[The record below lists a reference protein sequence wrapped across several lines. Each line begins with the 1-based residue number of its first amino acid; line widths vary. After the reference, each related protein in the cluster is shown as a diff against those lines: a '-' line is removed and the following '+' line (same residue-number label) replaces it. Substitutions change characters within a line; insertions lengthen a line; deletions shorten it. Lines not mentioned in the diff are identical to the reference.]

1 MKSRLFA
8 AASIAA
14 LMLGVSACA
23 TTSHSDATINA
34 ATAAARAAADAAAAA
49 EVQSRPVV
57 VPPLGFRERALANG
71 LRVFTARDTS
81 TSNVTIQVWYK
92 VGSKDDPQDRS
103 GFAHLFEHLM
113 FKATENF
120 PDETFDRLTEDV
132 GGNNNAFTSDDV
144 TAYHETVPANH
155 LERLIFAEAD
165 RLGSLVVNESVFES
179 ERDVVKEE
187 YRQGVLASPYG
198 RLFSLFVPATI
209 YQEHPYRR
217 STIGSIENLD
227 AATIEDVRR
236 FHATYYRP
244 DNAYLIVSGN
254 FDQAQLDGWIDR
266 YFGPLTNPDRP
277 LPANDVREPEPTGPR
292 EATFHA
298 PNVPLPAVVLAW
310 PTVRYDHPDRAAL
323 TVLDGILS
331 TGESSRLYR
340 SLVYDQ
346 QLTSQT
352 SSSLDASQ
360 QAGALTAYAIMAEG
374 RTPEEGLAAL
384 RAEAA
389 RLRDTPVTE
398 AELAEARNEL
408 VASALRQRET
418 VEDRANVLGWSLIN
432 TGDAAAADREIA
444 DLQAVTAADIQRVAQ
459 RYLTNQRSIAIRYL
473 NADEANPV
481 TVQAVDVTA
490 PVRVADLAP
499 VGRIFEL
506 LPEGRRQPM
515 PQPGTA
521 VEPATPAIQ
530 TFTLD
535 SGLEVFVARKPG
547 LPLVSARLSLPA
559 GSAHD
564 PSGKAGVAN
573 MTAALLTQ
581 GADGRSAP
589 EIAAQIEQLGADI
602 GANPGPDF
610 TTVYANAPAD
620 VFPQAM
626 EILADLALRPDFA
639 VEELERQRDQA
650 LDGLR
655 IQLSSPGPV
664 GTATV
669 ARVIFGNA
677 PYGAPGGGT
686 LNSLP
691 TRTRE
696 DVAAF
701 HAGRYSPAGAKLVFS
716 GDITVEEA
724 RFLAERAFGDW
735 RAAATAPEVAARAGA
750 AAPPRVVVIDQPG
763 AGQAAVFVARRSI
776 ARDDADYFP
785 LTLGNTLLG
794 GSFTSRLNQE
804 IRIKRGLSYGTR
816 SGLGVRLDTGA
827 FTASAQTRNDAAVE
841 VAGLILAELTRLAT
855 TRPTE
860 SEMTTR
866 QAILTGAFG
875 SSLETVDGLGSLVA
889 GLALYDLPMSDLAA
903 YAGRVR
909 AITPEQVQAAFAR
922 HLPASDASLVI
933 VGDASTFI
941 EALRARY
948 PNVEVIPLTGLN
960 LDSATLR

>member
-8 AASIAA
+8 AASISA
-14 LMLGVSACA
+14 LMLGLAACA
-23 TTSHSDATINA
+23 TTRDATVD
-34 ATAAARAAADAAAAA
+34 RPPAAAAA
-49 EVQSRPVV
+49 AAPVV
-57 VPPLGFRERALANG
+57 VPPLGFAERTLPNG
-71 LRVFTARDTS
+71 LRVFTARDAS
-81 TSNVTIQVWYK
+81 TSNVTVQVWYK
-92 VGSKDDPQDRS
+92 VGSKDDPERRS

-165 RLGSLVVNESVFES
+165 RLGSLVVDESVFAS

-209 YQEHPYRR
+209 YQDHPYRR
-217 STIGSIENLD
+217 STIGSIEDLD

-244 DNAYLIVSGN
+244 DNAYLIVAGN

-266 YFGPLTNPDRP
+266 YFGPLANPDRP

-310 PTVRYDHPDRAAL
+310 PAVRYDHPDRAAL

-346 QLTSQT
+346 QLAVQA
-352 SSSLDASQ
+352 SSGQDASQ
-360 QAGALTAYAIMAEG
+360 QAGAVTAYAIMAEG

-384 RAEAA
+384 RVEAA
-389 RLRDTPVTE
+389 RLRDAPVTA
-398 AELAEARNEL
+398 AELDEARNEL
-408 VASALRQRET
+408 VAAALRERET

-432 TGDAAAADREIA
+432 TGEAAAADREIA
-444 DLQAVTAADIQRVAQ
+444 ALQAVTAADVQRVAQ
-459 RYLTNQRSIAIRYL
+459 RYLTDERSIAIRYL
-473 NADEANPV
+473 NADEANP
-481 TVQAVDVTA
+481 TSVQAVDVTA

-506 LPEGRRQPM
+506 LPEAQRRPI
-515 PQPGTA
+515 PEPGEA
-521 VEPATPAIQ
+521 VEPATPAVQ
-530 TFTLD
+530 TFTLAN
-535 SGLEVFVARKPG
+535 GLEVFVARKPG

-564 PSGKAGVAN
+564 PAGRAGLAN

-581 GADGRSAP
+581 GAAGRSAP
-589 EIAAQIEQLGADI
+589 EIAAQIEQLGAEI
-602 GANPGPDF
+602 GASSGPDF

-620 VFPQAM
+620 VFPRAM
-626 EILADLALRPDFA
+626 GILADLTLRPAFA

-655 IQLSSPGPV
+655 IQLSTPGPV
-664 GTATV
+664 AAAAVG
-669 ARVIFGNA
+669 RVIYGDA

-686 LNSLP
+686 LASLP
-691 TRTRE
+691 VLTRE

-716 GDITVEEA
+716 GDITVDQA
-724 RFLAERAFGDW
+724 RVLAEQAFAGW
-735 RAAATAPEVAARAGA
+735 TAPAVAPAIPTPAGA
-750 AAPPRVVVIDQPG
+750 PLPPRVVVIDQPG
-763 AGQAAVFVARRSI
+763 AGQAAVFVAQRSI
-776 ARDDADYFP
+776 ARDDDDYFP

-816 SGLGVRLDTGA
+816 SALGARLDEGA

-841 VAGLILAELTRLAT
+841 VADLILAELTRLAT
-855 TRPTE
+855 TRPTD

-889 GLALYDLPMSDLAA
+889 NLALYDLPMSELAA

-909 AITPEQVQAAFAR
+909 SITPEQVQAAFAE
-922 HLPASDASLVI
+922 HLPTSGASVVI
-933 VGDASTFI
+933 VGDASVFL
-941 EALRARY
+941 EALRAKY
-948 PNVEVIPLTGLN
+948 PNVEVVPLSSLN
-960 LDSATLR
+960 LDNVSLR

>member
-14 LMLGVSACA
+14 LMMGVPAWASVGDG
-23 TTSHSDATINA
+23 SNA
-34 ATAAARAAADAAAAA
+34 AGAAAAVIEMGQASEAADA
-49 EVQSRPVV
+49 VV
-57 VPPLGFRERALANG
+57 VPPLGFQERTLANG
-71 LRVFTARDTS
+71 LRVFTARDMS
-81 TSNVTIQVWYK
+81 TSNVTVQVWYK

-209 YQEHPYRR
+209 YQDHPYRR
-217 STIGSIENLD
+217 STIGSIEDLD

-254 FDQAQLDGWIDR
+254 FDQGQLDGWIDR
-266 YFGPLTNPDRP
+266 YFGPLTNPDRS

-346 QLTSQT
+346 QLTAQT

-374 RTPEEGLAAL
+374 RTPEDGLAAL

-389 RLRDTPVTE
+389 RLRDAPVTE
-398 AELAEARNEL
+398 AELAEAKNEL

-418 VEDRANVLGWSLIN
+418 VEDRANALGWSLIN
-432 TGDAAAADREIA
+432 TGNAAAADREIA
-444 DLQAVTAADIQRVAQ
+444 DLQAVTTADIQRVAR
-459 RYLTNQRSIAIRYL
+459 RYLTDQRSIAIRYL
-473 NADEANPV
+473 NADDANPA
-481 TVQAVDVTA
+481 TVQAVNVTA
-490 PVRVADLAP
+490 PVTVADLAP

-506 LPEGRRQPM
+506 LPEDQREPL
-515 PQPGTA
+515 PQPGAA

-530 TFTLD
+530 SFTLAN
-535 SGLEVFVARKPG
+535 GLEVFVARKPG

-602 GANPGPDF
+602 GASSGADF
-610 TTVYANAPAD
+610 TTIYANAPAD

-626 EILADLALRPDFA
+626 EILADLARRPDFA
-639 VEELERQRDQA
+639 GEELERQRDQA

-664 GTATV
+664 GSAAV
-669 ARVIFGNA
+669 ARVVYGDA

-686 LNSLP
+686 LSTLP
-691 TRTRE
+691 ALTRE
-696 DVAAF
+696 DVVAF
-701 HAGRYSPAGAKLVFS
+701 HTGRYSPVGAKLVFS
-716 GDITVEEA
+716 GDITADQA
-724 RFLAERAFGDW
+724 RALAEQTFGDW
-735 RAAATAPEVAARAGA
+735 NASAAAPAIATRAGA
-750 AAPPRVVVIDQPG
+750 ASPPRVVVIDQPG

-776 ARDDADYFP
+776 ARDNADYFP

-855 TRPTE
+855 TLPTG

-909 AITPEQVQAAFAR
+909 AITPEQVQAAFAE
-922 HLPASDASLVI
+922 HLPASEASLVI
-933 VGDASTFI
+933 VGDAATFI
-941 EALRARY
+941 EALRASY

>member
-14 LMLGVSACA
+14 LMMAVPACA
-23 TTSHSDATINA
+23 SVGDGSN
-34 ATAAARAAADAAAAA
+34 AARAAAAVGEMGPAA
-49 EVQSRPVV
+49 ETADAVV
-57 VPPLGFRERALANG
+57 VPPLGFRERILANG

-81 TSNVTIQVWYK
+81 TSNVTVQVWYR

-209 YQEHPYRR
+209 YQDHPYRR

-266 YFGPLTNPDRP
+266 YFGPLTNPDRS
-277 LPANDVREPEPTGPR
+277 LPANDVREPEPAGPR

-346 QLTSQT
+346 QLTAQT

-374 RTPEEGLAAL
+374 RTPEEGLSAL

-389 RLRDTPVTE
+389 RLRDAPVTE
-398 AELAEARNEL
+398 AELAEAKNEL

-418 VEDRANVLGWSLIN
+418 VEDRANALGWSLIN
-432 TGDAAAADREIA
+432 TGNAAAADREIA
-444 DLQAVTAADIQRVAQ
+444 DLQAVTAADIQRVAR
-459 RYLTNQRSIAIRYL
+459 RYLTDQRSIAIRYL
-473 NADEANPV
+473 NADDANPA
-481 TVQAVDVTA
+481 TVQAVNVTA
-490 PVRVADLAP
+490 PVTVADLAP

-506 LPEGRRQPM
+506 LPEDQREPL

-530 TFTLD
+530 TFTLAN
-535 SGLEVFVARKPG
+535 GLEVFVARKPG
-547 LPLVSARLSLPA
+547 LPLISARLSLPA

-564 PSGKAGVAN
+564 PSGKAGLAN

-581 GADGRSAP
+581 GAAGRSAP

-602 GANPGPDF
+602 GTSPGADF

-626 EILADLALRPDFA
+626 EILADLARRPDFA
-639 VEELERQRDQA
+639 GEELERQRDQA

-664 GTATV
+664 GTAAV
-669 ARVIFGNA
+669 ARVVYGDA

-686 LNSLP
+686 LSSLP
-691 TRTRE
+691 ALTRE
-696 DVAAF
+696 DVVAF
-701 HAGRYSPAGAKLVFS
+701 HAGRYSPVGAKLVFS
-716 GDITVEEA
+716 GDITAGQA
-724 RFLAERAFGDW
+724 RALAEQTFGDW
-735 RAAATAPEVAARAGA
+735 NASAAAPGIATRAGA
-750 AAPPRVVVIDQPG
+750 ASPPRVVVIDQPG

-776 ARDDADYFP
+776 ARDNADYFP

-855 TRPTE
+855 TLPTG

-909 AITPEQVQAAFAR
+909 AITPEQVQAAFAE
-922 HLPASDASLVI
+922 HLPASEASLVI
-933 VGDASTFI
+933 VGDAATFI

-960 LDSATLR
+960 LDSASLR